1 MTTQTAQH
9 DAQLIEEFMDM
20 IRRDA
25 PKITDPAEMIAMARL
40 ILHVLADDQ

>member
-1 MTTQTAQH
+1 MTTQTTQ
-9 DAQLIEEFMDM
+9 DDQLIEEFMQM

>member
-1 MTTQTAQH
+1 MTTQTTQDDQAT
-9 DAQLIEEFMDM
+9 EEFMDM

-40 ILHVLADDQ
+40 ILHVLADQ